1 MALKGAVYVIDFA
14 LFKLWG
20 THSGYKQSYFSVQP

>member
-1 MALKGAVYVIDFA
+1 MALKGAVYVRVFE

-20 THSGYKQSYFSVQP
+20 THSGYKQNYFSVQP